1 VEVLRLSTDWFN
13 IFLWTRYWHER
24 PEKSMRSG
32 KFDDAGNFAHLA
44 GMNQFRWLMINC
56 VKSRDLFRDGELSPT
71 GRGPSSGDVPWR
83 GTKIFLLTFN
93 SAD

>member
-1 VEVLRLSTDWFN
+1 
-13 IFLWTRYWHER
+13 
-24 PEKSMRSG
+24 MRSG

-93 SAD
+93 SADLTSKAASKHMQKEGGVIFNPLA